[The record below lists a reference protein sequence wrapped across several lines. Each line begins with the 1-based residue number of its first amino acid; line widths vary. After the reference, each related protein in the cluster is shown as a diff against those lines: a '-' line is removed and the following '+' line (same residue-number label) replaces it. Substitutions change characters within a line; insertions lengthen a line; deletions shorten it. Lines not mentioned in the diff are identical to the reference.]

1 MLRSRG
7 GGVTRL
13 DRIGESANGNEGDRA
28 LADLGERSGDM
39 ALQCSDAAGFISSLN
54 QRIQRGAARLAELQ
68 DSMALL
74 AANQARSNAADSAL
88 QSTAAQAQYVI
99 AQGNE
104 IMAASLDDFSALVSH
119 VTGLEEKLHVFL
131 DIIGTVGTI
140 SEELGAIA
148 RQTRM
153 LGINAA
159 VEAARG
165 GEATRGFKVVAD
177 EIRHLANRATDSTAS
192 VSEQLGELDMSARE
206 LISGVAASISMGR
219 ETGGHIDKLRD
230 AIGQVSVLVTEFQSC
245 SAAMAECNDESGR
258 KVAML
263 DEGFA
268 QFCTDA
274 SKNAR
279 EAQTAHDRLDR
290 LESQA
295 NGMLNSIAHQA
306 VATRNTPFIGMAL
319 KGAAEVAA
327 RIDEAIKDGELTQ
340 ADLFDTDYQPI
351 KGTDP
356 TQYMTRFVPFA
367 DARLRPMFD
376 LHSAWAEAIVGCC
389 LVDMNGFLPTHISE
403 RSQAQQPGKRD
414 WNVEYCRNRQIF
426 MDGQTRHALDN
437 DGDYFLYTYRQD
449 LGDGRYRAL
458 RSVLVP
464 MHFAGR
470 RWGLYELGYLI

>member
-1 MLRSRG
+1 M
-7 GGVTRL
+7 
-13 DRIGESANGNEGDRA
+13 DRIGEASSDYEGNRA

-39 ALQCSDAAGFISSLN
+39 ALQCSDAAGFISTLN
-54 QRIQRGAARLAELQ
+54 QRIQQGARRLTELQ

-74 AANQARSNAADSAL
+74 AGNQAESNAADSAL
-88 QSTAAQAQYVI
+88 QRTATQAQSVI
-99 AQGNE
+99 AQGNA
-104 IMAASLDDFSALVSH
+104 IMAASLDDFSALVSY

-165 GEATRGFKVVAD
+165 GEATRGFAVVAD

-206 LISGVAASISMGR
+206 LISGVAASIAMSR
-219 ETGGHIDKLRD
+219 ETGGQIDKLRD
-230 AIGQVSVLVTEFQSC
+230 AVGQISVLVTEFQSG
-245 SAAMAECNDESGR
+245 SAAIAKCNDEGAR
-258 KVAML
+258 KVTML
-263 DEGFA
+263 GEGFA
-268 QFCTDA
+268 QFCLDA

-290 LESQA
+290 LESHA
-295 NGMLNSIAHQA
+295 NDMLNRIAHQA
-306 VATRNTPFIGMAL
+306 VQTRNTPFIDLAL
-319 KGAAEVAA
+319 KGAADVSALVGDA
-327 RIDEAIKDGELTQ
+327 LRKGGLTQ
-340 ADLFDTDYQPI
+340 ADLFDTDYRPI
-351 KGTDP
+351 GGTDP
-356 TQYMTRFVPFA
+356 VQYMTRFVPFA
-367 DARLRPMFD
+367 DATLRPIFD
-376 LHSAWAEAIVGCC
+376 AQTGWDKAIVGCC

-403 RSQAQQPGKRD
+403 RSQVQQAGKRE
-414 WNVEYCRNRQIF
+414 WNVEFCRNRQIF
-426 MDGQTRHALDN
+426 MDGQTRHALDTE
-437 DGDYFLYTYRQD
+437 GDYFLYTYRQD

>member
-1 MLRSRG
+1 
-7 GGVTRL
+7 L
-13 DRIGESANGNEGDRA
+13 DRIGEASSDYEGNRA

-39 ALQCSDAAGFISSLN
+39 ALQCSDAAGFISTLN
-54 QRIQRGAARLAELQ
+54 QRIQQGARRLTELQ

-74 AANQARSNAADSAL
+74 AGNQAESNAADSAL
-88 QSTAAQAQYVI
+88 QRTATQAQSVI
-99 AQGNE
+99 AQGNA
-104 IMAASLDDFSALVSH
+104 IMAASLDDFSALVSY

-165 GEATRGFKVVAD
+165 GEATRGFAVVAD

-206 LISGVAASISMGR
+206 LISGVAASIAMSR
-219 ETGGHIDKLRD
+219 ETGGQIDKLRD
-230 AIGQVSVLVTEFQSC
+230 AVGQISVLVTEFQSG
-245 SAAMAECNDESGR
+245 SAAIAKCNDEGAR
-258 KVAML
+258 KVTML
-263 DEGFA
+263 GEGFA
-268 QFCTDA
+268 QFCLDA

-290 LESQA
+290 LESHA
-295 NGMLNSIAHQA
+295 NDMLNRIAHQA
-306 VATRNTPFIGMAL
+306 VQTRNTPFIDLAL
-319 KGAAEVAA
+319 KGAADVSALVGDA
-327 RIDEAIKDGELTQ
+327 LRKGGLTQ
-340 ADLFDTDYQPI
+340 ADLFDTDYRPI
-351 KGTDP
+351 GGTDP
-356 TQYMTRFVPFA
+356 VQYMTRFVPFA
-367 DARLRPMFD
+367 DATLRPIFD
-376 LHSAWAEAIVGCC
+376 AQTGWDKAIVGCC

-403 RSQAQQPGKRD
+403 RSQVQQAGKRE
-414 WNVEYCRNRQIF
+414 WNVEFCRNRQIF
-426 MDGQTRHALDN
+426 MDGQTRHALDTE
-437 DGDYFLYTYRQD
+437 GDYFLYTYRQD

>member
-1 MLRSRG
+1 M
-7 GGVTRL
+7 TKL
-13 DRIGESANGNEGDRA
+13 DRIGESVTAYEGDRA
-28 LADLGERSGDM
+28 LADLGERCGDM
-39 ALQCSDAAGFISSLN
+39 ALQCSDAAGFISTLN
-54 QRIQRGAARLAELQ
+54 RRIQQGAARLTELQ
-68 DSMALL
+68 DSMSLL
-74 AANQARSNAADSAL
+74 AANQAESNAADHAL
-88 QSTAAQAQYVI
+88 QRTAAQAQSVI

-104 IMAASLDDFSALVSH
+104 IMAVSLDDFSALVSY

-165 GEATRGFKVVAD
+165 GEATRGFAVVAD

-219 ETGGHIDKLRD
+219 ETGGQIDKLRD

-245 SAAMAECNDESGR
+245 SAAIAKCNDEGAR
-258 KVAML
+258 KVTML

-268 QFCTDA
+268 QFCGDA
-274 SKNAR
+274 SQSAR
-279 EAQTAHDRLDR
+279 EAQTAHDRLDL
-290 LESQA
+290 LESHA
-295 NGMLNSIAHQA
+295 NAMLNRIAHQA
-306 VATRNTPFIGMAL
+306 VATRNTPFIDMAL
-319 KGAAEVAA
+319 KGAAEVSALIEDA
-327 RIDEAIKDGELTQ
+327 LKSGGLTQ
-340 ADLFDTDYQPI
+340 ADLFDTDYKPI
-351 KGTDP
+351 RDTDP
-356 TQYMTRFVPFA
+356 VQYMTRFVPFA

-376 LHSAWAEAIVGCC
+376 AHSGRDQAIVGCC
-389 LVDMNGFLPTHISE
+389 LVDTNGFLPTHISE
-403 RSQAQQPGKRD
+403 RSQAQQAGKRD
-414 WNVEYCRNRQIF
+414 WNVEFCRNRQIF
-426 MDGQTRHALDN
+426 MDGQTRHALDH

-449 LGDGRYRAL
+449 LGEGRYRAL

-464 MHFAGR
+464 MHFAGK

>member
-1 MLRSRG
+1 M
-7 GGVTRL
+7 TRL
-13 DRIGESANGNEGDRA
+13 DRIGESAIILEGDSA
-28 LADLGERSGDM
+28 LADLGERCGDM
-39 ALQCSDAAGFISSLN
+39 ALQCSDAAGFISTLN
-54 QRIQRGAARLAELQ
+54 QRIQLGAARLIELQ
-68 DSMALL
+68 DSMRQL
-74 AANQARSNAADSAL
+74 AVNQAESNAADSAL
-88 QSTAAQAQYVI
+88 QRTAAQAQSVI

-104 IMAASLDDFSALVSH
+104 IMAASLGDFSALVSH

-165 GEATRGFKVVAD
+165 GEATRGFAVVAD

-219 ETGGHIDKLRD
+219 ETGGQIDRLRD

-245 SAAMAECNDESGR
+245 STAIAKCNDEGGR

-263 DEGFA
+263 GEGFA
-268 QFCTDA
+268 QFCVDA
-274 SKNAR
+274 SQNAR
-279 EAQTAHDRLDR
+279 EAQTAHDRLDQ
-290 LESQA
+290 LESHA
-295 NGMLNSIAHQA
+295 NGMLNRIAHEA

-319 KGAAEVAA
+319 KGAADVSALIGGALKSGALSE
-327 RIDEAIKDGELTQ
+327 
-340 ADLFDTDYQPI
+340 ADLFDTDYRPI
-351 KGTDP
+351 RGTDP
-356 TQYMTRFVPFA
+356 IQYMTRFVPFA
-367 DARLRPMFD
+367 DAQLQPMFD
-376 LHSAWAEAIVGCC
+376 THSAWDAAIVGCC
-389 LVDMNGFLPTHISE
+389 LVDMNGFLPSHISE
-403 RSQAQQPGKRD
+403 RSQAQQAGKRD
-414 WNVEYCRNRQIF
+414 WNGEYCRNRQIF
-426 MDGQTRHALDN
+426 MDGQTRHALDSE
-437 DGDYFLYTYRQD
+437 GDYFLYTYRQD
-449 LGDGRYRAL
+449 LGEGRYRAL

>member
-1 MLRSRG
+1 M
-7 GGVTRL
+7 TKL
-13 DRIGESANGNEGDRA
+13 DRIGESNSDYEGNRA

-39 ALQCSDAAGFISSLN
+39 ALQCSDAAGFINTLN
-54 QRIQRGAARLAELQ
+54 QRIQQGAKRLVELQ
-68 DSMALL
+68 DSMAQL
-74 AANQARSNAADSAL
+74 AANQAESNAADSAL
-88 QSTAAQAQYVI
+88 QRTASQAQTVI

-104 IMAASLDDFSALVSH
+104 IMAASLDDFSNLVAY

-140 SEELGAIA
+140 SDELGAIA

-165 GEATRGFKVVAD
+165 GEATKGFAVVAD

-192 VSEQLGELDMSARE
+192 VSEQLGELNLSARE
-206 LISGVAASISMGR
+206 LISGVAASITMGR

-230 AIGQVSVLVTEFQSC
+230 AIGQVSVLVTEFRQC
-245 SAAMAECNDESGR
+245 SNAIAQCNDEGAR
-258 KVAML
+258 KVAVL
-263 DEGFA
+263 SEGFT
-268 QFCTDA
+268 QFCVDA

-279 EAQTAHDRLDR
+279 EAQTAHDRIDR

-295 NGMLNSIAHQA
+295 NGMLNRIAHQA
-306 VATRNTPFIGMAL
+306 VATRNSPFIDLALQGAAQVSALVAQAL
-319 KGAAEVAA
+319 KDGALSQ
-327 RIDEAIKDGELTQ
+327 G
-340 ADLFDTDYQPI
+340 DLFDTDYQPI
-351 KGTDP
+351 AGTDP
-356 TQYMTRFVPFA
+356 VQYMTRLVPFA
-367 DARLRPMFD
+367 DTAMRPMFD
-376 LHSAWAEAIVGCC
+376 AHSAWDKAIVGCC

-403 RSQAQQPGKRD
+403 RSQGQQPGKRA
-414 WNVEYCRNRQIF
+414 WNVEFCRNRQIF

-449 LGDGRYRAL
+449 LGEGRYRAL